1 MTPVAAMRAMQDAT
15 PSLRDIVGPW
25 LRHNRRPEA
34 AEHEALVVLFDS
46 SQWTGF
52 RSEASRV
59 LPSQERERSLRFRQE
74 QHRDAYVM
82 AHAVWRLVLGDVLG
96 MAPEDVALAST
107 AHGQPCLPGTGY
119 ATSLS
124 HSGNHVAIAVARAE
138 CIGIDVEQAP
148 PRTGMR
154 DLLKVVCTPEEADT
168 IGAFAAHE
176 QDAALL
182 ALWTRK
188 EALLKAFGVG
198 LLATPSTIRADA
210 GMPIAP
216 PALAADMPA
225 CIVHSLT
232 LPKGWVGALAAP
244 GHISELR
251 VHWLPMHTTAV
262 HTDGSEHW
270 PVL

>member
-1 MTPVAAMRAMQDAT
+1 MTPIAAMRAMQDAA
-15 PSLRDIVGPW
+15 PSLRDIVDPW
-25 LRHNRRPEA
+25 LRHDGRSST

-46 SQWTGF
+46 SHWTGF
-52 RSEASRV
+52 RSEANRV
-59 LPSQERERSLRFRQE
+59 LPTQERERSLRFRQE

-82 AHAVWRLVLGDVLG
+82 AHAIWRLVLGEVLG
-96 MAPEDVALAST
+96 IAAEDVALVST

-124 HSGNHVAIAVARAE
+124 HSGNHVAIAVARTE
-138 CIGIDVEQAP
+138 CVGIDVERAP
-148 PRTGMR
+148 PRAGMR
-154 DLLKVVCTPEEADT
+154 DLLKVVCTPEEANVMST
-168 IGAFAAHE
+168 LPLPQQE
-176 QDAALL
+176 AALL

-210 GMPIAP
+210 GIPISP
-216 PALAADMPA
+216 PGLAACMPA
-225 CIVHSLT
+225 CVVHSLT

-244 GHISELR
+244 AHITELR
-251 VHWLPMHTTAV
+251 VHWLKPRETAV
-262 HTDGSEHW
+262 YTEAPEHR